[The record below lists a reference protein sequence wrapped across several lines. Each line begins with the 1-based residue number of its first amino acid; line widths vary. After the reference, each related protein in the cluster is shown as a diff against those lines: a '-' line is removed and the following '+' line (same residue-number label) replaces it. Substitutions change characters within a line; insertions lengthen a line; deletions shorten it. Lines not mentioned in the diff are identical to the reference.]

1 MTVKIVTDS
10 TSDITA
16 EEGAALGISVIPLT
30 VLFGRET
37 YLDRVTITTE
47 EFYHRLIT
55 GDVFPTT
62 TQPSPAEFAELY
74 DKLAD
79 ETDEILVLTIS
90 AKLSGTY
97 DSATN
102 AASTMEKKCRVEVID
117 SERAAMGLGLV
128 AIAAAEAAANGAGL
142 DELVALTRETL
153 SRSHWIC
160 YFDTLKYLAKGGRIG
175 RAKLLLG
182 SMLSFKQI
190 LTIKDGEVS
199 PVTRRRS
206 QAAGTE
212 YLYDFVTGFTSVAGL
227 AVEHTTLPDEAD
239 RLASRLAEV
248 YPDITIRRS
257 VVSPVLG
264 TYGGPNALAVTVL
277 EGKGGA
283 DG

>member
-10 TSDITA
+10 TSDITT

-47 EFYHRLIT
+47 EFYRRLSTEDI
-55 GDVFPTT
+55 FPKT

-90 AKLSGTY
+90 SKLSGTY

-117 SERAAMGLGLV
+117 SQRAAMGHGLV
-128 AIAAAEAAANGAGL
+128 AIAAAEAAAKGASL
-142 DELVALTRETL
+142 DELVTLTRETL
-153 SRSHWIC
+153 GRSHWVC

-175 RAKLLLG
+175 RAQGLVG
-182 SMLSFKQI
+182 SILSIKPI
-190 LTIKDGEVS
+190 LTIKNGEIS
-199 PVTRRRS
+199 PVTRLRS

-212 YLYDFVTGFTSVAGL
+212 YLYNFVTGFASVAEL

-239 RLASRLAEV
+239 RLTSRLAEA
-248 YPDITIRRS
+248 YPEIKIRRS
-257 VVSPVLG
+257 IVSPVLG
-264 TYGGPNALAVTVL
+264 AYAGPNAIAVTVL

-283 DG
+283 

>member
-47 EFYHRLIT
+47 EFYHRLST

-62 TQPSPAEFAELY
+62 TQPAPAEFAALY

-90 AKLSGTY
+90 SKLSGTY

-117 SERAAMGLGLV
+117 SERAAMGHGIV
-128 AIAAAEAAANGAGL
+128 AIAAAEAAAKGASL
-142 DELVALTRETL
+142 DELVTMTRETL
-153 SRSHWIC
+153 SRSHWVC

-175 RAKLLLG
+175 RAQGLLG
-182 SMLSFKQI
+182 SMLSIKPI
-190 LTIKDGEVS
+190 LTVKNGEIS
-199 PVTRRRS
+199 PVTRLRS

-212 YLYDFVTGFTSVAGL
+212 YLYNFVTGFASVAEL

-239 RLASRLAEV
+239 RLASRLATA
-248 YPDITIRRS
+248 YPEIKIRRS
-257 VVSPVLG
+257 IVSPVLG
-264 TYGGPNALAVTVL
+264 AYGGPNAIAVTVL

-283 DG
+283 